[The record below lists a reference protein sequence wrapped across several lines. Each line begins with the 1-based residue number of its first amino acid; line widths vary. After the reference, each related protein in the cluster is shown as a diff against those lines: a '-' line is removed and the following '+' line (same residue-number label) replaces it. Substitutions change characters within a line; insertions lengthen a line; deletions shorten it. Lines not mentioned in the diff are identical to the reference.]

1 MLRIINFIK
10 LCVIQAISVI
20 EIITHCLT
28 LVLVFGV
35 LIYMGTF
42 PGLYYF
48 AVMAGYM
55 FFRYGHLVFQAIHDA
70 MNRTA
75 FVTAANFDK
84 WMNSLE
90 IYMENRKFMKEHTEG
105 FAVIVRI

>member
-10 LCVIQAISVI
+10 LCVIRAISVI

-48 AVMAGYM
+48 AVAAGYM

-70 MNRTA
+70 MNHTA